1 MSRNLLPYNI
11 IPDEVVRSPAWAQ
24 TSSHAKALYITLT
37 SFYNRETRSAFP
49 SYSTIMTFMGIGQRK
64 IISRALIELK
74 RVGFIRIE
82 KFKNP
87 RGGAFNLYRLPY
99 LEKVLNLYET
109 RKTKKASKVEE
120 AEEEE
125 EDTVVIKI
133 TGLGIKK
140 RRVKELVTKHGEEY
154 LEKKLLFLDWQRE
167 MGITPKNPAGFFL
180 SSVRGDWKDGPIG

>member
-11 IPDEVVRSPAWAQ
+11 IPDEVVKSPAWAQ
-24 TSSHAKALYITLT
+24 ISSHAKALYTTLT
-37 SFYNRETRSAFP
+37 GFYNRETRSAFP
-49 SYSTIMTFMGIGQRK
+49 SYRTIKAFMGIQYSP
-64 IISRALIELK
+64 IISRALAELK
-74 RVGFIRIE
+74 EVGFIRIE

-99 LEKVLNLYET
+99 LEKILDLYKTKET
-109 RKTKKASKVEE
+109 RRASRVEE

-125 EDTVVIKI
+125 EDTVIIKI
-133 TGLGIKK
+133 TGLGIQK
-140 RRVKELVTKHGEEY
+140 RKVKELVARHGEEY